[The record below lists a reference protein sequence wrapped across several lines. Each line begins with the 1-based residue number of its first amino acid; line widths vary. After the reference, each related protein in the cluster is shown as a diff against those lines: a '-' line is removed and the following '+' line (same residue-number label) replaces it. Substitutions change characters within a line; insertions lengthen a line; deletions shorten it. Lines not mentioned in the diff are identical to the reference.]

1 MHLGDELQ
9 RHTDYEASY
18 QKMKR
23 EGFVD
28 SLLFFIVHTIRAS
41 HMMKRR
47 YMSPW
52 SHMVAAIMT
61 NRSASHKLGMWI
73 HTGPLA
79 DFVTRAADKANHILI
94 IVVQSTDDCHRN
106 AVGLVCR
113 ALGCSL
119 ISWSSWVQVLKG
131 HPVSVVSF
139 LPAKQTKLSLRISSH
154 VEPSLRAIL
163 DSIVTARG
171 WATYNST
178 TECLAAYEAYL
189 AGRGARS
196 RPWNSIRLVA
206 GDGVDFTSKTR
217 RCAITAAK
225 LVVTVSE
232 LCREMSVPCAER
244 HLVV

>member
-1 MHLGDELQ
+1 MESYGSRNNDKQKCITQIRHVGPHRALGRF
-9 RHTDYEASY
+9 RHKGGGQSE
-18 QKMKR
+18 
-23 EGFVD
+23 
-28 SLLFFIVHTIRAS
+28 S
-41 HMMKRR
+41 H
-47 YMSPW
+47 
-52 SHMVAAIMT
+52 SHH
-61 NRSASHKLGMWI
+61 S
-73 HTGPLA
+73 
-79 DFVTRAADKANHILI
+79 
-94 IVVQSTDDCHRN
+94 HRN

-178 TECLAAYEAYL
+178 TECLAAYAAYL

-196 RPWNSIRLVA
+196 RPWTSIRLVA

-232 LCREMSVPCAER
+232 LCREMSVPGAER

>member
-9 RHTDYEASY
+9 RLTDYEASY

-23 EGFVD
+23 EGSVD
-28 SLLFFIVHTIRAS
+28 SLLFFIVHTIRA
-41 HMMKRR
+41 
-47 YMSPW
+47 SPW

-61 NRSASHKLGMWI
+61 NRSASHKLGMWV

-131 HPVSVVSF
+131 HPVNVVSF
-139 LPAKQTKLSLRISSH
+139 LPAKQKHLSLRISSH

-196 RPWNSIRLVA
+196 QPWNSIRLVA

-225 LVVTVSE
+225 LVITVSE
-232 LCREMSVPCAER
+232 LCRRCQYHVQSGAW
-244 HLVV
+244 

>member
-1 MHLGDELQ
+1 
-9 RHTDYEASY
+9 
-18 QKMKR
+18 
-23 EGFVD
+23 
-28 SLLFFIVHTIRAS
+28 
-41 HMMKRR
+41 MMKRR

-79 DFVTRAADKANHILI
+79 DFVTRAADKLNHILI
-94 IVVQSTDDCHRN
+94 IVVQSTDGCHRN

-171 WATYNST
+171 WANR
-178 TECLAAYEAYL
+178 CLAAYEAYL

-206 GDGVDFTSKTR
+206 GDGVDFASKTR